1 MNSALYGRK
10 DFADSIYIEDL
21 GMGEC
26 ILDYP
31 SGDDVIT
38 SVLIRGKEAEGHT
51 TRKRRGGITP
61 EAEVGGTRSEDEGRA
76 TSQRRGW
83 P

>member
-21 GMGEC
+21 GMGEG

-31 SGDDVIT
+31 SGNDVIT
-38 SVLIRGKEAEGHT
+38 SVLIRGKEAEGNT
-51 TRKRRGGITP
+51 TWKRRGGITP
-61 EAEVGGTRSEDEGRA
+61 EAEVGGMHSEDEGRA
-76 TSQRRGW
+76 TSQGRGW